1 MKAAV
6 LYKPGDVKLVEVK
19 DPQPG
24 PGEVLIRIIACGVC
38 GTDHSLF
45 VGGFPAIYPVVIGHE
60 FSGVVT
66 ATGEGVKN
74 LSVGDRVTVDP
85 NRVCH
90 RCDYCRMGNEH
101 LCENLSSMGVHI
113 DGADAEY
120 CVMPE
125 TNVYKLPDN
134 VSFEEAAF
142 CEPLAC
148 AIRGLEMAHVRQGD
162 IVLILGAGGMGNLIT
177 QLAARAGAAQVIVS
191 EPIQFRR
198 EKALENGATSVID
211 PLRQD
216 VDAELRKVRR
226 IGADVVF
233 EVAGNLKLQAAAVY
247 YARKGGQVVWFGCS
261 PSDGKIE
268 VNPYYVNDSELKI
281 AGSFNNP
288 FATARAVRMLSGKK
302 VRVDNL
308 ISHHIALKDYLDVFK
323 IFGGPDTLKL
333 MVRMD

>member
-24 PGEVLIRIIACGVC
+24 PGEVLIRIVACGVC

-45 VGGFPAIYPVVIGHE
+45 TGGFPAIYPVVIGHE

-66 ATGEGVKN
+66 AIGEGVKN
-74 LSVGDRVTVDP
+74 LAPGDRVTVDP

-90 RCDYCRMGNEH
+90 RCDYCRMGMEH

-177 QLAARAGAAQVIVS
+177 QLAARSGAAQVIVS

-198 EKALENGATSVID
+198 ERALENGATSVID

-216 VDAELRKVRR
+216 VDAELRKIRR

-261 PSDGKIE
+261 PQDGKIE

-308 ISHHIALKDYLDVFK
+308 ISHQIALKDYLDVFK

>member
-6 LYKPGDVKLVEVK
+6 LYHPGDIRMEDVR

-24 PGEVLIRIIACGVC
+24 PGEVLIRIHACGVC

-45 VGGFPAIYPVVIGHE
+45 VGGFPATYPVIIGHE
-60 FSGVVT
+60 FSGVI
-66 ATGEGVKN
+66 AALGEGVTT
-74 LSVGDRVTVDP
+74 LQVGERVTVDP

-90 RCDYCRMGNEH
+90 TCDYCRMGSEH
-101 LCENLSSMGVHI
+101 LCENLSSMGVHR

-125 TNVYKLPDN
+125 TNVYRLPDQ
-134 VSFEEAAF
+134 VSFEDAAF

-148 AIRGLEMAHVRQGD
+148 AIRGVEMAHVRQGD
-162 IVLILGAGGMGNLIT
+162 VVLVLGAGGMGNLIT
-177 QLAARAGAAQVIVS
+177 QLASQAGAAQVIVS
-191 EPIQFRR
+191 EPIGFRR
-198 EKALENGATSVID
+198 ERALENGATAVID
-211 PLRQD
+211 PFNQD
-216 VDAELRKVRR
+216 VDRELRKFRR

-233 EVAGNLKLQAAAVY
+233 EVAGNNKLQAAAVY
-247 YARKGGQVVWFGCS
+247 YARKGGQIVWFGCS

-268 VNPYYVNDSELKI
+268 VNPFYVNDFELKI
-281 AGSFNNP
+281 SGSFNNP
-288 FATARAVRMLSGKK
+288 FATARAVRMLAGKK

-323 IFGGPDTLKL
+323 IFGGRDTLKL
-333 MVRMD
+333 MVHTV

>member
-6 LYKPGDVKLVEVK
+6 LYKPGDVRLVEVK

-24 PGEVLIRIIACGVC
+24 PGEILIRIMACGVC

-74 LSVGDRVTVDP
+74 LAVGDRVTVDP

-120 CVMPE
+120 CVMAE

-148 AIRGLEMAHVRQGD
+148 AIRGLEMAHVRHGD
-162 IVLILGAGGMGNLIT
+162 IVLILGAGGMGNLIA

-191 EPIQFRR
+191 EPIRFRR
-198 EKALENGATSVID
+198 ERALENGATSVID

-233 EVAGNLKLQAAAVY
+233 EVAGNLKLQAAVVY

-308 ISHHIALKDYLDVFK
+308 ISHRIALKDYLDVFR